1 MSDLYNQGK
10 VRRQRL
16 REIFFN
22 MVNKWILGT

>member
-10 VRRQRL
+10 VRRQKL

-22 MVNKWILGT
+22 MVDNWILGT